1 MHERFST
8 GRTATD
14 DAAEWGEIM
23 KTVRQWRFTAL
34 EFRTLWESTGR
45 DVLPYPLRHWF
56 TTRYRSD
63 SLRLRQA
70 AALAVRPQLD
80 DDLVR
85 AVHVLFAPEARIE
98 LAGYLGAGRDRELRA
113 HAGVHDEHGALAV
126 QEHSVD
132 GYGDVTLTF
141 LPAARVA
148 RAVVDVLPEYP
159 AGQREPMTIPVEELE
174 GPLPAVRDAWR
185 PTPREEFAK
194 FFARP
199 VRASVHVG
207 VYPLGSADNRHIKGR
222 KDFQI
227 TDFEG
232 DGRYVTFGS
241 RMVIAKPTT
250 RERITATM
258 HEMIGRTVEEVRA
271 GDHPPR

>member
-1 MHERFST
+1 MT
-8 GRTATD
+8 
-14 DAAEWGEIM
+14 
-23 KTVRQWRFTAL
+23 TVRQWRFSAL

-45 DVLPYPLRHWF
+45 DVLPYPLRHQF

-70 AALAVRPQLD
+70 AARAVRPQLD

-98 LAGYLGAGRDRELRA
+98 VAGFLGADRERQLRA
-113 HAGVHDEHGALAV
+113 HAGVHYQHGALAV
-126 QEHSVD
+126 QQHSDD

-141 LPAARVA
+141 LPVDQVA
-148 RAVVDVLPEYP
+148 GAIADTFPKRA
-159 AGQREPMTIPVEELE
+159 AGQHEPITIFAEELE
-174 GPLPAVRDAWR
+174 RPRPVVRDSWR
-185 PTPREEFAK
+185 PTPRDEFEK
-194 FFARP
+194 FLNRP
-199 VRASVHVG
+199 VAASIHVG

-227 TDFEG
+227 TDFVD
-232 DGRYVTFGS
+232 DGRYVTFGT
-241 RMVIAKPTT
+241 RTVVAKPTT
-250 RERITATM
+250 RDRITATM
-258 HEMIGRTVEEVRA
+258 REMITRTVDEVRS